1 LAESGR
7 SLNPIQKDFDASIRH
22 VTSDMERQ
30 NLDSEIRSRIETF
43 LEEISTLLKKAALE
57 SVRAALGDGATPVR
71 RGPGRPP
78 KSAATRG
85 GGGKRS
91 SEQVDEMAG
100 RILAYVKSNAGES
113 LEAISR
119 AIGVPTKELKLP
131 VIKLLGS
138 RQLKKTGQ
146 KRGTKYFAGS
156 GKGGATARKA
166 GRKGRRKGARG
177 KRGRKA
183 RPMAAAA

>member
-1 LAESGR
+1 MAR
-7 SLNPIQKDFDASIRH
+7 
-22 VTSDMERQ
+22 T

-43 LEEISTLLKKAALE
+43 LEEISSLLKQAALE
-57 SVRAALGDGATPVR
+57 SVRAALGDGATPVQ

-78 KSAATRG
+78 KSAGARSVGRPRG

-91 SEQVDEMAG
+91 SEQVDEMAS
-100 RILAYVKSNAGES
+100 RILAYVKTNAGES

-119 AIGVPTKELKLP
+119 AIGVPTKEMKLP
-131 VIKLLGS
+131 VIKLLS
-138 RQLKKTGQ
+138 TRQLKKTGQ

-156 GKGGATARKA
+156 GKAATARKA
-166 GRKGRRKGARG
+166 GRKGRRKAARG

-183 RPMAAAA
+183 RPMAVAA